1 MLAGSCVDPDEQ
13 HIGGAVHV
21 AAGRGEV
28 TTTTATSGGTTA
40 ACGSESLTAYTA
52 CAQYIISCVS
62 SLPLWLYV
70 QYQNTY

>member
-28 TTTTATSGGTTA
+28 TTTTTAGGTTA
-40 ACGSESLTAYTA
+40 ACGSVGATVGNAVGSIEG
-52 CAQYIISCVS
+52 
-62 SLPLWLYV
+62 
-70 QYQNTY
+70 